1 MKEKKYKHLNQSDRD
16 RIEILLREGYE
27 QKEIAKVLG
36 VHKSTVSREV
46 KKHQRKDGG
55 YEANT
60 AEQKAYVKRLQ
71 SKYQG
76 MKVESLPEVK
86 KEIIQ
91 ALKEKRSPDEIAGR
105 MSLEKGE
112 TVIGKDA
119 IYRWLYSAWGGQ
131 YCKLLCT
138 KRYKPKKQKK
148 EVKREMIPN
157 RVPLGERPKR
167 GIHWQGDLFVS
178 PQKLQTTESVAI
190 LCDEESQYLAGTKIK
205 NRKPKTMVQAV
216 SRLLSFINADTLTW
230 DNGIENKDHQDLS
243 VPSYFCEPYSP
254 WQKPHVECNIGLLRR
269 WFFKK
274 GTDLRKVPE
283 TRLQEAITTI
293 NQKYRKSLG
302 YKNALEVALE
312 RGSIKRKS
320 LKDRLLNN
328 LSRLIALEVRI

>member
-1 MKEKKYKHLNQSDRD
+1 MSKKYKHLNQSDRD

-27 QKEIAKVLG
+27 QQEVARVLG
-36 VHKSTVSREV
+36 VHKSTLSREV
-46 KKHQRKDGG
+46 KKHQRKDGR

-60 AEQKAYVKRLQ
+60 AEQKAYVKRLR

-91 ALKEKRSPDEIAGR
+91 ALEEKRSPDEIAGR

-119 IYRWLYSAWGGQ
+119 IYHWLYSAWGGR

-138 KRYKPKKQKK
+138 KRYKPKRQKK

-157 RVPLGERPKR
+157 RVSLGERPER

-190 LCDEESQYLAGTKIK
+190 LCDEGSQYLAGTKIK
-205 NRKPKTMVQAV
+205 NRKPQTMVQAV
-216 SRLLSFINADTLTW
+216 SSLLSFINADTLTW

-274 GTDLRKVPE
+274 GTDLRKVSE
-283 TRLQEAITTI
+283 TRLQEAIATI
-293 NQKYRKSLG
+293 NRKYRKSLG
-302 YKNALEVALE
+302 YKSAEEVALE

-320 LKDRLLNN
+320 LKDRLLTK
-328 LSRLIALEVRI
+328 LTQLVALEVRI